1 MAVTIESVICL
12 VIVAFLWG
20 VTNPLIKRG
29 SAGLENVK
37 AATRYGQTFKE
48 ISFLVTNMKYM
59 VPFLVNQLGSV
70 LYFVAL
76 QGTDMSL
83 AVPVSNALTFEVTAV
98 TGWILGEKKAN
109 RNTYIGMILI
119 LIGTTL
125 SCWDKLY
132 TLE

>member
-1 MAVTIESVICL
+1 MAVTIESLMYL
-12 VIVAFLWG
+12 VLVALLWG

-29 SAGLENVK
+29 AAGLENVK
-37 AATRYGQTFKE
+37 APTKYGQVFKE
-48 ISFLVTNMKYM
+48 LSFLVTNMKYM

-76 QGTDMSL
+76 QGADMSL

-98 TGWILGEKKAN
+98 TGWILGEKTAD

-132 TLE
+132 A